1 MERCL
6 IYERL
11 KSAKYCNT
19 CVILTNTADTCSWS
33 LHGPTGTWDFVPTSV
48 TPNRHKITT
57 TSQVQAEMGQFRGR
71 GEKWCLRYKYT
82 LESNRGPKNHV
93 LFCLFFF
100 DTVKATDPCH
110 TDTTWHKNKHT
121 HKKIHIYTF
130 KSLPSQQCMNI
141 EIVYTASV
149 ENLVDQV
156 HTSVNDMF
164 WRLVAANKIRGNFI
178 INCGMLYYENL
189 LI

>member
-1 MERCL
+1 MSVSKVQNIVTHVSSLQTQQTLVADHFMVPQALEILCQLPWHQTGTRSQRQVKF
-6 IYERL
+6 RL
-11 KSAKYCNT
+11 RWDSSEGEVKSG
-19 CVILTNTADTCSWS
+19 VWDTNTH
-33 LHGPTGTWDFVPTSV
+33 LRV
-48 TPNRHKITT
+48 TEDRKIT
-57 TSQVQAEMGQFRGR
+57 
-71 GEKWCLRYKYT
+71 
-82 LESNRGPKNHV
+82 
-93 LFCLFFF
+93 FCFVCFFF

>member
-1 MERCL
+1 MSVSKVQNIVTHVSSLQTQQTLVADHFMVPQALEILCQLPWHQTGTRSQRQVKF
-6 IYERL
+6 RL
-11 KSAKYCNT
+11 RWDSSEGEVKSG
-19 CVILTNTADTCSWS
+19 VWDTNTH
-33 LHGPTGTWDFVPTSV
+33 LRV
-48 TPNRHKITT
+48 TEDRKITFCFVCFFLT
-57 TSQVQAEMGQFRGR
+57 QSKLPIHV
-71 GEKWCLRYKYT
+71 T
-82 LESNRGPKNHV
+82 LTQHDIKTN
-93 LFCLFFF
+93 
-100 DTVKATDPCH
+100 TH
-110 TDTTWHKNKHT
+110 THT